1 MVAAVR
7 QHAGVGWI
15 NKEKRERER
24 KRENRPFKTSWQE
37 SRGERKRNVEGRL
50 FKYNDRAIRRRH
62 EEWENIAKRCETA
75 ERYVKDREENITP
88 AGPPKRCEMS
98 FITRWSPRCT
108 ETKAL
113 FPSSH
118 RNTITHSTALFSS
131 NHHPPPSHPLSPLSV
146 SVRKRARSSST
157 RTARRSYLFNKK
169 KARERNTV
177 KKKKRSATYRFT
189 GMSTY
194 FWRTEPLWIL
204 GVGKK
209 KAAQVESNSKPM
221 RGQSWSGPGHG
232 CFYHVMI
239 PLTGPLQLPFFFF
252 SQSLSLS
259 LQCRSGYKFVMWL
272 PQSVNSP
279 HKSSALTEPTATF
292 IKHPIITSFRVI
304 LLNVKLQFVKKV

>member
-209 KAAQVESNSKPM
+209 KGRLSRIQFKTDEGSKLVGSRPRM
-221 RGQSWSGPGHG
+221 FLSRNDTVNRATAITFLFLLS
-232 CFYHVMI
+232 I
-239 PLTGPLQLPFFFF
+239 
-252 SQSLSLS
+252 SLSFS
-259 LQCRSGYKFVMWL
+259 TM
-272 PQSVNSP
+272 SVG
-279 HKSSALTEPTATF
+279 L
-292 IKHPIITSFRVI
+292 
-304 LLNVKLQFVKKV
+304 